1 MDKWNGHR
9 SKIEESGFQAA
20 VPVWG
25 TGLREKYNQFLGF
38 YTKVDLNEEQE
49 LEIRITARSITPCMA
64 DLLRNLFAMPGA
76 QARSISSAG
85 SDLEW

>member
-1 MDKWNGHR
+1 MEQGSCSAMERAGQWRYIRVRRRRMDKWNGHR

-38 YTKVDLNEEQE
+38 YTKVDLDEEQE
-49 LEIRITARSITPCMA
+49 
-64 DLLRNLFAMPGA
+64 
-76 QARSISSAG
+76 Q
-85 SDLEW
+85 